1 MHCGNLAG
9 STTKGSSC
17 SNKKSPGAKPGPVWR
32 TTKGERRQALLS
44 CAHYHVVLHTR
55 KPKMWFSIL
64 FRLVRVTPNR
74 ADIPAS
80 CLRQESTLM
89 HGTNTD
95 SPNSIASHGTTM
107 RIPSGCKSLIRKTI
121 RRLKIDRN
129 FENIDGRQ
137 VHLGPLGQA
146 YLGLL
151 PGAACLQVVQHR

>member
-1 MHCGNLAG
+1 
-9 STTKGSSC
+9 
-17 SNKKSPGAKPGPVWR
+17 
-32 TTKGERRQALLS
+32 
-44 CAHYHVVLHTR
+44 
-55 KPKMWFSIL
+55 MWFS
-64 FRLVRVTPNR
+64 VRRRSIRVIPNR

-80 CLRQESTLM
+80 CLRQESTFM

-95 SPNSIASHGTTM
+95 SPTSIASHGTTM

-121 RRLKIDRN
+121 CHLKVDRH

-151 PGAACLQVVQHR
+151 PGAACLQVVQHG